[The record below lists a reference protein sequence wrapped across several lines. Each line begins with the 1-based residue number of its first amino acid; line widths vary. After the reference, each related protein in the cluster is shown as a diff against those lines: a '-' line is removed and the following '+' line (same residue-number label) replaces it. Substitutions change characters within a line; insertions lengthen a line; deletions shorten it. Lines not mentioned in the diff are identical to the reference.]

1 MQKSIKAG
9 LALNTLLEE
18 EDPHYKSKINSFIE
32 RFSVK
37 MREIHE
43 MLKTSRHKAFIL
55 MLIRDNYIRLIDTK
69 FQENIPIYPINLL
82 KNYVI
87 TLTKPTFFY
96 K

>member
-9 LALNTLLEE
+9 LALNTLLKEKN
-18 EDPHYKSKINSFIE
+18 PPYKSKINSFIE
-32 RFSVK
+32 RFSIK

-43 MLKTSRHKAFIL
+43 LLTNSRHKAFIL
-55 MLIRDNYIRLIDTK
+55 LIIRDYYIRLIDTK

>member
-1 MQKSIKAG
+1 MQKSVKAG
-9 LALNTLLEE
+9 FELNSLLEE
-18 EDPHYKSKINSFIE
+18 ENPPYKSKINSFIE

-37 MREIHE
+37 MREIHK
-43 MLKTSRHKAFIL
+43 MLKTSRHKSFIL